1 MQESSQK
8 PSSESLMPVSFSS
21 LLSLFF
27 IDFLKLL
34 RKGVYFLYRNK
45 IVLGLATIA
54 GMMVGVL
61 FYQITPLSYKLTMIV
76 KPTEMNGKVFGQ
88 MLNSLDNLARSS
100 SYDEL
105 ARNFNISRE
114 IAPKISSISGQ
125 TLQGVDLI
133 KDTSQNYDKPF
144 IIALVVKDNN
154 ISEVMQNAILSYFNN
169 NRYLNKLKNDKALL
183 NTDKIAF
190 LDKELMKVDSLKTS
204 YNNFLALSKTPSMY
218 YNNAMDPVS
227 AYSTSS
233 SLYNERNAI
242 KEWLQQ
248 NKEVLVQ
255 VDGFKPSKVANSK
268 GVIAFVLLYGLVFFL
283 LGCLI
288 ILLVQVVKQEGKD

>member
-8 PSSESLMPVSFSS
+8 PSSESLMPVSFAS
-21 LLSLFF
+21 LLSLIF
-27 IDFLKLL
+27 IDLLKLL

-54 GMMVGVL
+54 GIVVGVL
-61 FYQITPLSYKLTMIV
+61 FYRVTPLSYKLTMIV
-76 KPTEMNGKVFGQ
+76 KPTEMNGKIFGQ
-88 MLNSLDNLARSS
+88 MLSSLDNLARSS

-105 ARNFNISRE
+105 AKNFNISRE
-114 IAPKISSISGQ
+114 MAPKIASISGQ
-125 TLQGVDLI
+125 TLQGIDLI

-144 IIALVVKDNN
+144 IIELVVKDNN
-154 ISEVMQNAILSYFNN
+154 ISEVMQSAILTYFNN

-183 NTDKIAF
+183 YTDKIAF
-190 LDKELMKVDSLKTS
+190 LDSELMKVDSLKTS
-204 YNNFLALSKTPSMY
+204 FNNFLALSKTPSMY

-227 AYSTSS
+227 AYTTSS

-248 NKEVLVQ
+248 NREVLVQ
-255 VDGFKPSKVANSK
+255 VDGFKPSKVPNSK
-268 GVIAFVLLYGLVFFL
+268 GPITFVLLYGVVFFL

-288 ILLVQVVKQEGKD
+288 ILLVQVIKQESKG